1 MLVKLMS
8 GIFNLCMCVTS
19 HHGYSQ
25 QNFITLLSLCKNIA
39 SVSYLLIV
47 YVVVNFNLR

>member
-8 GIFNLCMCVTS
+8 GTFNLYMYVTS
-19 HHGYSQ
+19 HHHGYSQ
-25 QNFITLLSLCKNIA
+25 QNFIILLSLCKHIA

-47 YVVVNFNLR
+47 YVVVNTY

>member
-8 GIFNLCMCVTS
+8 GTFNLYMYVTS

-39 SVSYLLIV
+39 SVSYLHILCM
-47 YVVVNFNLR
+47 L